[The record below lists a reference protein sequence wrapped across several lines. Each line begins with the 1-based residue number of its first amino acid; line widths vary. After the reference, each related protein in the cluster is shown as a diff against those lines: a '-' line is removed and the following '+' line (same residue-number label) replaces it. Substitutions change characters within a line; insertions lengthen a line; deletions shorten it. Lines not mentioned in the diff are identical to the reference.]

1 MSEATATALSKH
13 QLSPEFFDLIYDWDP
28 EAANDDYYVTS
39 SDFIEIHSQLKRT
52 LIRGVLLW
60 ATSVCLGMSALAFV
74 YQ

>member
-1 MSEATATALSKH
+1 MSEATTTVLSKD

-28 EAANDDYYVTS
+28 AASNDDYYVTS
-39 SDFIEIHSQLKRT
+39 PDFIEIHDQLKRT

-60 ATSVCLGMSALAFV
+60 ATSVCLGMSALAFI